1 MNNMHPARLLA
12 PLGRPDQG
20 LMALLGVSDRD
31 APSAPI
37 MRSRALCNAMKK
49 AKKLTTAQKYASL
62 KRQTEKA
69 GMSVREEK
77 GELVVRRK
85 SQKRK
90 SKKNDYR

>member
-1 MNNMHPARLLA
+1 ML
-12 PLGRPDQG
+12 
-20 LMALLGVSDRD
+20 
-31 APSAPI
+31 SAQ
-37 MRSRALCNAMKK
+37 RTLCTQNTSVEMKK
-49 AKKLTTAQKYASL
+49 SKKLTTAQKYAAL
-62 KRQTEKA
+62 KRQTENA